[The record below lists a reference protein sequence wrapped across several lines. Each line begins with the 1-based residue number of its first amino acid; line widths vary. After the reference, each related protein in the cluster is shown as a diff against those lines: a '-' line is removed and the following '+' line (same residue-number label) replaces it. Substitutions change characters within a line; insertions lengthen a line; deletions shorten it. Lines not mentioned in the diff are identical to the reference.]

1 MERLHNMICTVDE
14 ETGGVDIAF
23 PEYPG
28 LTAHAEPG
36 EDVAKVG
43 YEAFQ
48 NAPARIK
55 KESICPACGQKY
67 NGYPAASRKDGITE
81 ICPDCGM
88 REAFA
93 TFGYEPEQIEESIA
107 EIHRLQ
113 AANA

>member
-1 MERLHNMICTVDE
+1 MDKLYNMLITENE
-14 ETGGVDIAF
+14 EIGGFDIAF

-48 NAPARIK
+48 NAPTRVK
-55 KESICPACGQKY
+55 KESTCPVCGQKY
-67 NGYPAASRKDGITE
+67 NGYPAVSRKDGITE
-81 ICPDCGM
+81 ICADCGM

-93 TFGYEPEQIEESIA
+93 AFGYESERIEESIA

-113 AANA
+113 TANA

>member
-1 MERLHNMICTVDE
+1 MKKLYNMLIKENE
-14 ETGGVDIAF
+14 EKGGYDIAF

-28 LTAHAEPG
+28 LTAHAEPD
-36 EDVAKVG
+36 EDAAKVG

-48 NAPARIK
+48 NAPERIK

-67 NGYPAASRKDGITE
+67 NGYPATSRKDGITE

-88 REAFA
+88 REAFVA
-93 TFGYEPEQIEESIA
+93 FGYSSKEIEESIA
-107 EIHRLQ
+107 KIHSLQ